1 MPSAGLLAIL
11 DEMST
16 HIERAIT
23 AGFVPADEIGADV
36 AELYSA
42 EADPAVLAVAARRM
56 AGEALREHLLEQ
68 AYWPDVTD
76 CDRLDAAF
84 SRLERAGIICRH
96 NYACCGSCGAAEMRD
111 LLDAQRRAG
120 RECAAMRF
128 TINRTPSARSRATD
142 CCSTSARLP
151 AARRQRWRS
160 GEKWWLCW
168 RNMACASSGTASG
181 RAASAS
187 SSTGSAGEPSTRMI
201 IRRLK

>member
-1 MPSAGLLAIL
+1 MPSAGLLAIF

-23 AGFVPADEIGADV
+23 AGFVPAAEIGADV

-120 RECAAMRF
+120 REIRGYAFYHQQDTERAIEGDGLLLNFGAAAGGAAAALAIGREVVAVLAEHGLCVEW
-128 TINRTPSARSRATD
+128 NGEWSRRIGVELD
-142 CCSTSARLP
+142 WK
-151 AARRQRWRS
+151 RR
-160 GEKWWLCW
+160 
-168 RNMACASSGTASG
+168 
-181 RAASAS
+181 RA
-187 SSTGSAGEPSTRMI
+187 E
-201 IRRLK
+201 

>member
-16 HIERAIT
+16 HIECAVT
-23 AGFVPADEIGADV
+23 AGFVPAAEIGADV

-76 CDRLDAAF
+76 CERLDAAF

-120 RECAAMRF
+120 RDVRGYVFYHQQDTERAIEGDGLLLNFGAAAGGAAAALAIGREVVAVLSEHGLCVEW
-128 TINRTPSARSRATD
+128 NGEWSRRIGVELD
-142 CCSTSARLP
+142 WK
-151 AARRQRWRS
+151 RRRV
-160 GEKWWLCW
+160 E
-168 RNMACASSGTASG
+168 
-181 RAASAS
+181 
-187 SSTGSAGEPSTRMI
+187 
-201 IRRLK
+201 

>member
-120 RECAAMRF
+120 REIRGYAFYHQQDTERAIEGDGLLLNFGAAAGGAAAALAIGREVVAVLAEHGLCVEW
-128 TINRTPSARSRATD
+128 NGEWSRRIGVELD
-142 CCSTSARLP
+142 WK
-151 AARRQRWRS
+151 RR
-160 GEKWWLCW
+160 
-168 RNMACASSGTASG
+168 
-181 RAASAS
+181 RA
-187 SSTGSAGEPSTRMI
+187 E
-201 IRRLK
+201 